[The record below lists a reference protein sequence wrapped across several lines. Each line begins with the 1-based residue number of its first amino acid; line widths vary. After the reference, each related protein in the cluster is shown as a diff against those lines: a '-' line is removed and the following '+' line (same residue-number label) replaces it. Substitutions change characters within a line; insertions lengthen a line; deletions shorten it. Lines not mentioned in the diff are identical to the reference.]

1 MSETC
6 TPRIRASPLIR
17 VGPHSSAAALL
28 AAALVVAAA
37 GAARHHGLDTGL
49 FIALNRWRGLP
60 DAVWEMLSLAGLGVS
75 ALTVLALGAQRHPRV
90 LAALA
95 WCVVVSGGLTHL
107 VKRLL
112 VMPRPASVLDPGAFH
127 VIGSKLFWRSMP
139 SGHAVTA
146 GAVVA
151 ILWIAG
157 GRHWRRPWVFA
168 GTVVLALS
176 IGVSRIA
183 TGAHW
188 PADVVAGAALGWGS
202 AGISVDLARRSGL
215 EGWLESQAGQ
225 AFLGVVQVGSGVAMV
240 VLDSGFPQTAP
251 LQWTLGALAIGMG
264 VRSLAERSPMLARRQ
279 GSAEVGT

>member
-1 MSETC
+1 M
-6 TPRIRASPLIR
+6 
-17 VGPHSSAAALL
+17 
-28 AAALVVAAA
+28 
-37 GAARHHGLDTGL
+37 
-49 FIALNRWRGLP
+49 
-60 DAVWEMLSLAGLGVS
+60 
-75 ALTVLALGAQRHPRV
+75 
-90 LAALA
+90 
-95 WCVVVSGGLTHL
+95 
-107 VKRLL
+107 
-112 VMPRPASVLDPGAFH
+112 LDPGAVH
-127 VIGSKLFWRSMP
+127 VIGAKLFLHSMP

-157 GRHWRRPWVFA
+157 GRYWRRPWVFA
-168 GTVVLALS
+168 GMVVLALS

-251 LQWTLGALAIGMG
+251 LQWTLGALAIVMG
-264 VRSLAERSPMLARRQ
+264 VRSLAERSPMIARRR
-279 GSAEVGT
+279 GNAEVRT